1 MTEVVEIENAVKQLD
16 PVSFKQFSAWF
27 EQFAASNWDAQIDAD
42 AQAGKLDALAANALQ
57 NYRSGST
64 RAL

>member
-16 PVSFKQFSAWF
+16 PASFKQFSTWF
-27 EQFAASNWDAQIDAD
+27 EQFAASNWDAQIHAD
-42 AQAGKLDALAANALQ
+42 AQAGKLDALAAAALRD
-57 NYRSGST
+57 YRTGST